1 MIIESRKKKGEFSMN
16 KRMNRNRLNI
26 GAYILQ
32 PYARTEQHVKDI
44 AECGIDFIV
53 CMSNDRPA
61 LDLFEKHGVGAIV
74 SGIVP
79 GWWGGD
85 GNNAGKMA
93 ETNPMEKYDAAASK
107 FEDHPAIWG
116 IDVGD
121 EPSALDFPYYGKVID
136 HVNKNFPEQFAYL
149 NLYPNYAS
157 VAVNTDSQTVNQLG
171 TKTYAEHIEKYCEN
185 VNTDYI
191 CYDYYPYSASVSGFY
206 ENFKIVADACR
217 NTGRSMWIVVQVNS
231 LHKEIWLSE
240 DKLRFQAYSSMAFGA
255 ENIIWA
261 CYTAGWWNNQVLDE
275 NGNKTE
281 QYEKLKKINAEIRAM
296 GDEYMKFRRVSTHFV
311 GGDSETVGQPVLEK
325 LSTGVF
331 MDVKAE
337 NGESLVIG
345 QMVSRANDGSYALMI
360 CPADDPMDN
369 GGKEYKITFN
379 VRDFEIS
386 AFNGKGVKTVEK
398 DGENYT
404 VTVRS
409 NEGILI
415 TAKK

>member
-1 MIIESRKKKGEFSMN
+1 M
-16 KRMNRNRLNI
+16 
-26 GAYILQ
+26 
-32 PYARTEQHVKDI
+32 
-44 AECGIDFIV
+44 
-53 CMSNDRPA
+53 
-61 LDLFEKHGVGAIV
+61 
-74 SGIVP
+74 
-79 GWWGGD
+79 
-85 GNNAGKMA
+85 
-93 ETNPMEKYDAAASK
+93 
-107 FEDHPAIWG
+107 
-116 IDVGD
+116 
-121 EPSALDFPYYGKVID
+121 
-136 HVNKNFPEQFAYL
+136 
-149 NLYPNYAS
+149 
-157 VAVNTDSQTVNQLG
+157 
-171 TKTYAEHIEKYCEN
+171 
-185 VNTDYI
+185 
-191 CYDYYPYSASVSGFY
+191 
-206 ENFKIVADACR
+206 
-217 NTGRSMWIVVQVNS
+217 
-231 LHKEIWLSE
+231 
-240 DKLRFQAYSSMAFGA
+240 
-255 ENIIWA
+255 
-261 CYTAGWWNNQVLDE
+261 
-275 NGNKTE
+275 
-281 QYEKLKKINAEIRAM
+281 KKINAEIRAM